1 MYNFKTHEPT
11 YIIPTL
17 TNQETLYYCIIYK
30 SPPNGPDDMVNPT
43 SLKAS
48 HVQHGGLSQPR
59 SAKPWLGAEADRTLQ
74 HFEDSTD
81 KFSNILI
88 HLISFNVRTLVSNI
102 DIMLAIPKLITH
114 SLGVFFLIPF
124 FPVLFGSFQPRAPKL

>member
-1 MYNFKTHEPT
+1 MCICITHEPT

-17 TNQETLYYCIIYK
+17 TNQETLCYCTMYK
-30 SPPNGPDDMVNPT
+30 SSPNGPDDMVNPT

-88 HLISFNVRTLVSNI
+88 HLISFNVHLYHTFVSA
-102 DIMLAIPKLITH
+102 MYK
-114 SLGVFFLIPF
+114 
-124 FPVLFGSFQPRAPKL
+124 